1 VVERCCKGINKKV
14 FLIQFKQAPKASIYS
29 KKAKNAVTSGT
40 DDEIEDNEGDD
51 SSEEVLKH
59 VTFPAFFRVRDVKTA
74 LVVDS
79 AAFVFFLP
87 SLEYARILVNS
98 RRLSSRLFL
107 RRWKCDLYRHP
118 SIKEALSRQ
127 RTAGREYIVF

>member
-79 AAFVFFLP
+79 AAFVFFCQ
-87 SLEYARILVNS
+87 A
-98 RRLSSRLFL
+98 
-107 RRWKCDLYRHP
+107 
-118 SIKEALSRQ
+118 
-127 RTAGREYIVF
+127 